1 MAIAPM
7 TPVEIDHIA
16 REQLPHALGDRL
28 SPCPHEEMKMIGHQG
43 PSIDDQ
49 TPVATKGGQ
58 AIQEIIPVSYVAE
71 DLGAFDPSA
80 DEVMQ
85 GSGGI

>member
-1 MAIAPM
+1 
-7 TPVEIDHIA
+7 
-16 REQLPHALGDRL
+16 
-28 SPCPHEEMKMIGHQG
+28 MKMIGHQG